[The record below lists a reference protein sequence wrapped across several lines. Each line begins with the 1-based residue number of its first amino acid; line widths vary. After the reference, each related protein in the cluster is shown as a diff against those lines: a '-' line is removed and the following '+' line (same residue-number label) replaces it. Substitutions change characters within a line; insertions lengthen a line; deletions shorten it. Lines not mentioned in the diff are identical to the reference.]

1 MAKTNNKVV
10 LSVTNDLYTDPRVDK
25 VCNFLTRNGFDVT
38 LVGRRYGD
46 SAVLAPRAYKM
57 HRLRLLFRK
66 GAFFYAEY
74 NIRLFFYLLFHH
86 FDLFVANDLDTLLPN
101 VLISKLKRKR
111 LVYDSHEYFCGEL
124 SIADRPFVK
133 RVWKSIERFC
143 FPKLKDVITV
153 SQSIVDQYEQEY
165 GIRPHL
171 VRNIPP
177 KSTPPVTETRAS
189 LQLPEYKTIIILQG
203 NGINEGRG
211 GEELVEAMPFV
222 DEKAVL
228 LIVGNGTVIP
238 QLKGRVKELQLEH
251 RVRFVPRVT
260 PEMLFNYTY
269 LADIGIALDRD
280 LSLNLRFSLPNKLFE
295 YIKAGTPMVVSNL
308 IERARIVGQYRVG
321 LIVEDFQAENIA
333 EKINQLVNDKPLYD
347 EMKANCKV
355 AAEDLC
361 WENEEKVLEEIYLRD
376 KSEGSSF
383 KLKTES

>member
-38 LVGRRYGD
+38 LVGRRYKD
-46 SAVLAPRAYKM
+46 SAALAPRAYKM
-57 HRLRLLFRK
+57 HRMRLLFRK

-101 VLISKLKRKR
+101 FLISKLKRKR

-133 RVWKSIERFC
+133 HVWQSIEKFC

-153 SQSIVDQYEQEY
+153 SQSIVEQYEKEY

-177 KSTPPVTETRAS
+177 KATPPVTASRSS
-189 LQLPEYKTIIILQG
+189 LQIPEDKTIIILQG

-211 GEELVEAMPFV
+211 GKELVEAMPLV

-228 LIVGNGTVIP
+228 LIVGNGTMIP
-238 QLKGRVKELQLEH
+238 QLKERVKELYLVN
-251 RVRFVPRVT
+251 RVSFVPRVT

-269 LADIGIALDRD
+269 LSDIGIALDRD
-280 LSLNLRFSLPNKLFE
+280 LSPNLRFSLPNKLFE
-295 YIKAGTPMVVSNL
+295 YIKAGTPIVASNL
-308 IERARIVGQYRVG
+308 IERARIIRQYKVGM
-321 LIVEDFQAENIA
+321 IVEDFQPQSVAEV
-333 EKINQLVNDKPLYD
+333 INKLVNDKQLYD
-347 EMKANCKV
+347 EMKANCQV
-355 AAEDLC
+355 AAKELC
-361 WENEEKVLEEIYLRD
+361 WENEEKVLEKIYLR
-376 KSEGSSF
+376 ER
-383 KLKTES
+383 E

>member
-46 SAVLAPRAYKM
+46 SAALAPRAYKT
-57 HRLRLLFRK
+57 HRMRLLFRK

-86 FDLFVANDLDTLLPN
+86 FDLFVSNDLDTLLPN

-133 RVWKSIERFC
+133 RVWQSIERFC

-177 KSTPPVTETRAS
+177 KAIPPVTETRAS
-189 LQLPEYKTIIILQG
+189 LRLPEDKTIIILQG

-238 QLKGRVKELQLEH
+238 QLKERVQELHLEH

-321 LIVEDFQAENIA
+321 LIVEDFQPENVA
-333 EKINQLVNDKPLYD
+333 EKINRLVNDKQLYD

-376 KSEGSSF
+376 KG
-383 KLKTES
+383 

>member
-46 SAVLAPRAYKM
+46 SATLAPRAYKT

-66 GAFFYAEY
+66 GGLFYAEY

-101 VLISKLKRKR
+101 FLISKLKRKR

-177 KSTPPVTETRAS
+177 KATPPVTETRVS
-189 LQLPEYKTIIILQG
+189 LQLPEDKTIIILQG

-222 DEKAVL
+222 DEKAVF
-228 LIVGNGTVIP
+228 LIVGSGTVIP
-238 QLKGRVKELQLEH
+238 QLKERVKDLQLEH
-251 RVRFVPRVT
+251 RVRFVSRVT
-260 PEMLFNYTY
+260 PEMLYNYTY
-269 LADIGIALDRD
+269 LSDIGIALDRD
-280 LSLNLRFSLPNKLFE
+280 LSMNLRFSLPNKLFE
-295 YIKAGTPMVVSNL
+295 YIKAGTPVVVSNL

-333 EKINQLVNDKPLYD
+333 EKINKLVNDKQLYND
-347 EMKANCKV
+347 LKANCKL

-361 WENEEKVLEEIYLRD
+361 WENEEKVLEEIYLR
-376 KSEGSSF
+376 ER
-383 KLKTES
+383 E

>member
-46 SAVLAPRAYKM
+46 SAVLAPRAYKT
-57 HRLRLLFRK
+57 HRMRLLFRK

-133 RVWKSIERFC
+133 RVWQSIEKFC

-153 SQSIVDQYEQEY
+153 SQSIVDQYEEEY

-177 KSTPPVTETRAS
+177 KATPPVTETRAS
-189 LQLPEYKTIIILQG
+189 LQLPEDKTIIILQG

-228 LIVGNGTVIP
+228 LIVGNGTMIP
-238 QLKGRVKELQLEH
+238 QLKDRVKELHLEH

-269 LADIGIALDRD
+269 MADIGIALDRD

-308 IERARIVGQYRVG
+308 IERARIVGQYQVG
-321 LIVEDFQAENIA
+321 LIVEDFQPENVA
-333 EKINQLVNDKPLYD
+333 EKINRLVTDKQMYD

-376 KSEGSSF
+376 KV
-383 KLKTES
+383 

>member
-38 LVGRRYGD
+38 LVGRCYKD

-57 HRLRLLFRK
+57 HRMRLLFRK
-66 GAFFYAEY
+66 GGLFYAEY

-101 VLISKLKRKR
+101 FLISRLKRKR
-111 LVYDSHEYFCGEL
+111 IVYDSHEYFCGEL

-133 RVWKSIERFC
+133 HVWQSIEKFC

-153 SQSIVDQYEQEY
+153 SQSIVEQYEKEY

-177 KSTPPVTETRAS
+177 KATPPITESRKS
-189 LQLPEYKTIIILQG
+189 LQLPENKAIIILQG
-203 NGINEGRG
+203 NGLNEGRG
-211 GEELVEAMPFV
+211 GEELVEAMPQV
-222 DEKAVL
+222 DERAFL
-228 LIVGNGTVIP
+228 LIVGSGTVIP
-238 QLKGRVKELQLEH
+238 QLRERVKELQLEN
-251 RVRFVPRVT
+251 RVMFVPRVT
-260 PEMLFNYTY
+260 PEKLFNYTY
-269 LADIGIALDRD
+269 LSDIGIALDRD
-280 LSLNLRFSLPNKLFE
+280 LSPNLRFSLPNKLFE
-295 YIKAGTPMVVSNL
+295 YIKASTPIVASNL
-308 IERARIVGQYRVG
+308 IERSRIIHQYNVG
-321 LIVEDFQAENIA
+321 LIVEDSQPQNIA
-333 EKINQLVNDKPLYD
+333 EVINKLVNDQQLYM
-347 EMKANCKV
+347 ELKANCKM

-376 KSEGSSF
+376 KV
-383 KLKTES
+383 